1 MSKKFNIFLS
11 ALFCTFLGGMLV
23 ISTILPD
30 KTFSDLENR
39 NLSKTPQFSIEN
51 FTNGEFMSDAEEY
64 VSDHILGRDLWVS
77 IKSWCERLLGK
88 QENNG
93 VYFGAEGTLINR
105 LDTPD
110 LEKLEQD
117 MVNVDKLVSNTGIPV
132 YFGLI
137 PSSAEIWKD
146 RLPTGAPTADEK
158 FIIDQLY
165 GKTRADVIDLYG
177 ALSQHKDEGI
187 YYRTDHHWTSLG
199 AYYGYAA
206 LMETMG
212 LDAPALET
220 LIPTT
225 VTEDFNG
232 TIFSSSGVRW
242 LKPDTIEIYIPEEG
256 VEVTRF
262 PAGKPVEGQLYD
274 ESFLEKKD
282 KYSYFLGG
290 VQPLC
295 TIKTQNTEAPK
306 LLLIRDSY
314 SDSLAPFLTQNF
326 SEIHLWDLRYNL
338 NSLQEYIAQN
348 EIDNVVV
355 LYSIANFVADKNLF
369 LLGR

>member
-11 ALFCTFLGGMLV
+11 ALFCAFLGGMLV

-39 NLSKTPQFSIEN
+39 NLSKVPQFSLEALQD
-51 FTNGEFMSDAEEY
+51 GDFMADAEEY

-93 VYFGAEGTLINR
+93 VYFGDEGTLINR
-105 LDTPD
+105 LETPD

-117 MVNVDKLVSNTGIPV
+117 MINVDKLVSNAGVPV

-146 RLPTGAPTADEK
+146 RLPAGAPTADEK

-165 GKTRADVIDLYG
+165 GKTRSEVIDLHSM
-177 ALSQHKDEGI
+177 LSQHKGEDI

-206 LMETMG
+206 LMEAMG
-212 LDAPALET
+212 LEAVALDSLT
-220 LIPTT
+220 PTT

-256 VEVTRF
+256 VEVTSNF
-262 PAGKPVEGQLYD
+262 NGTNTEGQLYVED
-274 ESFLEKKD
+274 YLNKKD

-295 TIKTQNTEAPK
+295 TIKTHNTEAPK

-338 NSLQEYIAQN
+338 NSLQTYIQEN

-355 LYSIANFVADKNLF
+355 LYSISNFVSDKNLF

>member
-11 ALFCTFLGGMLV
+11 ALFCAFLGGMLV
-23 ISTILPD
+23 ISTVLPD
-30 KTFSDLENR
+30 KDFSELENR
-39 NLSKTPQFSIEN
+39 NLSKTPKFSIET
-51 FTNGEFMSDAEEY
+51 FTSGDFMADAEEY

-77 IKSWCERLLGK
+77 IKSWCERLMGK

-93 VYFGAEGTLINR
+93 VYFGDEGTLINR

-110 LEKLEQD
+110 LEKLEQE
-117 MVNVDKLVSNTGIPV
+117 MVNVDKLVSNAGVPV

-146 RLPTGAPTADEK
+146 RLPAGAPTADEK
-158 FIIDQLY
+158 TIIDRLY
-165 GKTRADVIDLYG
+165 SKTRAEVIDLYG
-177 ALSQHKDEGI
+177 VLAQHTDEDI

-206 LMETMG
+206 LMESMG
-212 LDAPALET
+212 LEAVALDALT
-220 LIPTT
+220 PTT

-256 VEVTRF
+256 VEVTRY
-262 PAGKPVEGQLYD
+262 PAGEPVEGELYD

-326 SEIHLWDLRYNL
+326 SEIHLWDLRWNL
-338 NSLQEYIAQN
+338 NSLQDYIAENQ
-348 EIDNVVV
+348 IDNVVV